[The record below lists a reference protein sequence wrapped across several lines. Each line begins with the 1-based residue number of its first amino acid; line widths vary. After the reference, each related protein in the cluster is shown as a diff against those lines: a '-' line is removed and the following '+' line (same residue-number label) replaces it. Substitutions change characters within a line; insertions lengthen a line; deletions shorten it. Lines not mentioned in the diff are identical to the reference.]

1 MLANADR
8 PGMQLVQ
15 FLAVSMS
22 GSNRED
28 AMVIGVR
35 RDGAVYF
42 GAERVRSDEV
52 PSKILNRLKEPGV
65 ERKVYISVDRRA
77 CSR

>member
-1 MLANADR
+1 
-8 PGMQLVQ
+8 MQLVQ

-52 PSKILNRLKEPGV
+52 AFEDSQSLEGARRRKEGL
-65 ERKVYISVDRRA
+65 YLG
-77 CSR
+77 